1 MTHRHGE
8 TRSARLHPDEALAL
22 ARRETAR
29 PGAPFMLRAASRP
42 AMVGAVA
49 PSSRHLARA
58 IGAAA
63 DGADRT
69 VELGAGTGAVTAA
82 LLERHAGR
90 PLTAV
95 EIDPHWA
102 EGLRRRFPQLDVR
115 CAPADEV
122 LARLAA
128 DAGEVVVLVSSLPF
142 RSLPPGWR
150 DRTSGAIER
159 FLLADPRR
167 RLVQYT
173 YQPREP
179 FVLRSGS
186 ALTWRHRRTIWHNLP
201 PAWIWELSVRPE
213 ALRQAA

>member
-1 MTHRHGE
+1 MTHWHGDP
-8 TRSARLHPDEALAL
+8 RPLRPLPDEALAL
-22 ARRETAR
+22 ARRK
-29 PGAPFMLRAASRP
+29 PGRGAAPFVLRAATRP

-49 PSSRHLARA
+49 PSSRRLARA

-128 DAGEVVVLVSSLPF
+128 TDGEVVVLVSSLPF
-142 RSLPPGWR
+142 RSLPTPWR

-179 FVLRSGS
+179 FPLSQGS
-186 ALTWRHRRTIWHNLP
+186 PLLWHHRRTVWLNLP
-201 PAWIWELSVRPE
+201 PAWIWELSLRPG
-213 ALRQAA
+213 ARTYAG

>member
-1 MTHRHGE
+1 MTLRQ
-8 TRSARLHPDEALAL
+8 RDPRPARPHSDEALAL
-22 ARRETAR
+22 ARRQSAR
-29 PGAPFMLRAASRP
+29 GDAPFMLRAASRP

-49 PSSRHLARA
+49 PSSRRLARA

-102 EGLRRRFPQLDVR
+102 DGLRRRFPQLDVR

-128 DAGEVVVLVSSLPF
+128 DAGEIVVLVSSLPF
-142 RSLPPGWR
+142 RSLPPRWR

-179 FVLRSGS
+179 FALRSGS
-186 ALTWRHRRTIWHNLP
+186 ALIWLHRRTVWLNLP
-201 PAWIWELSVRPE
+201 PAWIWELRVRPDT
-213 ALRQAA
+213 LLAAA